1 MPAVAQAPIPTSETK
16 FMFSYVYT
24 RQSTGVFREDI
35 PAQPTIQRLESNR
48 NAKHE
53 AHPAQN
59 NESTSILQRWK
70 LVFMYFICIYIYT
83 YLCMYIYIQ
92 LYTYKEHVK
101 SKPMHQTYQCNRVS
115 GTNPPISKRSASLMD
130 PKNQDWITLLW
141 QLWMHK
147 NGILHPAAKSR
158 HAWTCSDFS
167 RMILSQS
174 WVAKSSPGITPTAA
188 ASAPTPF
195 CFVPWVRTKAVAAR
209 KRRKNQTTHSCL
221 PLAALA
227 LVPCLNPSLG
237 GNKHMCKGQ
246 THGSV

>member
-35 PAQPTIQRLESNR
+35 PASLRSKGWRATGMQSTRRILH
-48 NAKHE
+48 KTMK
-53 AHPAQN
+53 AQASYKDGN
-59 NESTSILQRWK
+59 LYLCIL
-70 LVFMYFICIYIYT
+70 YAYIYT
-83 YLCMYIYIQ
+83 YLCMYIYTQ

-115 GTNPPISKRSASLMD
+115 GTNPPISKRSAWLMD

-158 HAWTCSDFS
+158 HAWTYSDFS

-174 WVAKSSPGITPTAA
+174 WVAKVLQESRPLLLRAHQLL
-188 ASAPTPF
+188 SAL
-195 CFVPWVRTKAVAAR
+195 CLESER
-209 KRRKNQTTHSCL
+209 KQL
-221 PLAALA
+221 QQ
-227 LVPCLNPSLG
+227 
-237 GNKHMCKGQ
+237 GNEGKIKRHAPVCP
-246 THGSV
+246 

>member
-35 PAQPTIQRLESNR
+35 PASLRSKGWRATGMQSTRRILH
-48 NAKHE
+48 KTMK
-53 AHPAQN
+53 AQASYKDGN
-59 NESTSILQRWK
+59 LYLCIL
-70 LVFMYFICIYIYT
+70 YAYIYIYISL
-83 YLCMYIYIQ
+83 YVYIYIQ

-174 WVAKSSPGITPTAA
+174 
-188 ASAPTPF
+188 
-195 CFVPWVRTKAVAAR
+195 
-209 KRRKNQTTHSCL
+209 
-221 PLAALA
+221 
-227 LVPCLNPSLG
+227 
-237 GNKHMCKGQ
+237 
-246 THGSV
+246 

>member
-35 PAQPTIQRLESNR
+35 PASLRSKGWRATGMQSTRRILH
-48 NAKHE
+48 KTMK
-53 AHPAQN
+53 AQASYKDGN
-59 NESTSILQRWK
+59 LYLCIL
-70 LVFMYFICIYIYT
+70 YAYIYT
-83 YLCMYIYIQ
+83 YLCMYIYIYIQ

-115 GTNPPISKRSASLMD
+115 GTNPPISKRSALLMD

-158 HAWTCSDFS
+158 HAWTYSDFS

-174 WVAKSSPGITPTAA
+174 WVAKVLQESRPLLLRAHQLL
-188 ASAPTPF
+188 SAL
-195 CFVPWVRTKAVAAR
+195 CLESER
-209 KRRKNQTTHSCL
+209 KQL
-221 PLAALA
+221 QQ
-227 LVPCLNPSLG
+227 
-237 GNKHMCKGQ
+237 GNEGKIKRHAPVCP
-246 THGSV
+246 

>member
-35 PAQPTIQRLESNR
+35 PASLRSKGWRATGMQSTRRILH
-48 NAKHE
+48 KTMK
-53 AHPAQN
+53 AQASYKDGN
-59 NESTSILQRWK
+59 LYLCILYAYIYIHIS
-70 LVFMYFICIYIYT
+70 VCIYIYNYIHIRNT
-83 YLCMYIYIQ
+83 SNQNQCIKRINAIGLAAQIRLSANDRPHWWTQRIRIGSLCYVDAQ
-92 LYTYKEHVK
+92 KRYTAPC
-101 SKPMHQTYQCNRVS
+101 SKIKACLDLFRLFQN
-115 GTNPPISKRSASLMD
+115 D
-130 PKNQDWITLLW
+130 PESI
-141 QLWMHK
+141 M
-147 NGILHPAAKSR
+147 S
-158 HAWTCSDFS
+158 C
-167 RMILSQS
+167 
-174 WVAKSSPGITPTAA
+174 KSSPGITPTAA